1 MEMANVQEL
10 GNQIKRRAHM
20 IFYIALLVS
29 LYILDSYSTYYL
41 VVNDIAYETN
51 PLVQTS
57 SLTTI
62 FFSPIPF
69 AIFALCI
76 ASVITSETNP
86 VKTAF
91 WIRENWLLSFLI
103 SSPYFMLCAKAF
115 AVSSNFSI
123 VFGGDDFISWLSIFV
138 GDDIHIGTL
147 ALSIV
152 TATILY
158 PIIGS
163 WLKTRFPLPVDQTDN
178 ERD

>member
-1 MEMANVQEL
+1 
-10 GNQIKRRAHM
+10 M

-41 VVNDIAYETN
+41 VVNNIAYETN

-86 VKTAF
+86 VKTAL

-115 AVSSNFSI
+115 AVSSNVSI
-123 VFGGDDFISWLSIFV
+123 VLGYGDLFSWLSIIV
-138 GDDIHIGTL
+138 GDNYFLGL
-147 ALSIV
+147 CLMY
-152 TATILY
+152 TISAVILMPFIEKY
-158 PIIGS
+158 
-163 WLKTRFPLPVDQTDN
+163 LKRRFPVPVDQASSQSD
-178 ERD
+178 